1 MRIVAFADTHQFH
14 AGLALPPGDVLVCA
28 GDACRAGDRDELD
41 EFLAWFA
48 AAPHRHKV
56 FVAGNHD
63 VCLQERAV
71 MQDAR
76 RAWPGVTLLQDEGV
90 VLDDVRFWG
99 SPWTPA
105 FHDWAFM
112 LPRGPA
118 LAARWSAIPEG
129 VDVLVTHGP
138 PQGILDDVTGYR
150 GVPAD
155 APVDERHA
163 GCADLAARVRVV
175 RPRLHLFG
183 HIHTGRGIH
192 DEDGVRF
199 VNCTTWEAEQPVTVV
214 DLPAA

>member
-14 AGLALPPGDVLVCA
+14 DELRLPPGDVLVCA
-28 GDACRAGDRDELD
+28 GDACRAGHRDELD
-41 EFLAWFA
+41 AFLAWFA
-48 AAPHRHKV
+48 TAPHRHKL

-71 MQDAR
+71 REEAR
-76 RAWPGVTLLQDEGV
+76 RAWPGITLLQDEGV
-90 VLDDVRFWG
+90 VVDGVRFWG

-118 LAARWSAIPEG
+118 LAERWSCIPTA

-138 PQGILDDVTGYR
+138 PQGILDDVSGYR

-155 APVDERHA
+155 APVDERRA

-183 HIHTGRGIH
+183 HIHTGRGVV
-192 DEDGVRF
+192 DDGGTRF
-199 VNCTTWEAEQPVTVV
+199 VNCTTWEAELPASVV
-214 DLPAA
+214 DLDG